1 MNTTSLS
8 DKEELAK
15 KAQLISLLE
24 DVNYYN
30 EKTIEVLHQQIDVLN
45 EIRGT
50 EKNRLEINSN
60 WQSSLPII

>member
-24 DVNYYN
+24 DVNHYN
-30 EKTIEVLHQQIDVLN
+30 EKTIEVLHQQIDVFN

-50 EKNRLEINSN
+50 EKNKLKINSN

>member
-24 DVNYYN
+24 DVNHYK

-50 EKNRLEINSN
+50 EKNRLKINSN